1 MKILY
6 ILTRSDEIGGAQVH
20 VRDLA
25 TAMLEKGYHPVV
37 VVGGDGP
44 LVAQMRERGLRC
56 LPVNSLGRPIRPI
69 LDCKA
74 FWAVYKILKQEK
86 PDIVSLHSSKAG
98 LLGRLAAKVAGI
110 PAVFTAHGWAFTE
123 GVSNY
128 RRKVYAV
135 VERAAASW
143 AAKIVT
149 VSEYDYQL
157 ALRHRVAGLNKL
169 RLIHNGMPDMDENGR
184 AHPEKE
190 PCRIIMVARFS
201 AQKDHVSLL
210 NSLYG
215 LVQVPWE
222 LELIGEGPR
231 WDEVEALAD
240 SLGILDR
247 VCFAGEIDNVAE
259 RLARSSIFVLTSR
272 WEGLPRSIIEAMR
285 AGLPVVA
292 SNVGGVSELV
302 QEGSTGYLVP
312 SGDFLSL
319 RKRLGE
325 LLHSPVLRH
334 NMGQAGRCRFE
345 KKFQFEAMF
354 QKTLATYEE
363 VLGQCSR
370 K

>member
-25 TAMLEKGYHPVV
+25 TAMLERGDNPVV
-37 VVGGDGP
+37 VVGGNGP

-56 LPVNSLGRPIRPI
+56 LPVNCLGRPIRPI

-74 FWAVYKILKQEK
+74 FWAVYKILKQK
-86 PDIVSLHSSKAG
+86 QPDIVSLHSSKAG
-98 LLGRLAAKVAGI
+98 LLGRLAAKAAGV

-123 GVSNY
+123 GVNKY
-128 RRKVYAV
+128 QRKMYAA
-135 VERAAASW
+135 VERAAARW

-157 ALRHRVAGLNKL
+157 ALCHRVGDLKKL
-169 RLIHNGMPDMDENGR
+169 TVIHNGMPDTDENCL

-210 NSLYG
+210 NALQG
-215 LVQVPWE
+215 LSHLPWE
-222 LELIGEGPR
+222 LELTGEGAR
-231 WDEVEALAD
+231 RDEVMALAD

-285 AGLPVVA
+285 SGLPVVA

-302 QEGSTGYLVP
+302 QEGSTGYLIP

-325 LLHSPVLRH
+325 LLHAPVLRQ
-334 NMGQAGRCRFE
+334 NMGLAGRHRFE

-363 VLGQCSR
+363 VLNQSSQ